1 MKSIWALAMGVGV
14 LVMSEAA
21 MAGPNVAHLNWG
33 SNVNVSRCPSDQ
45 NYRELKINV
54 THHVTND
61 ADSGV
66 TRYWAFDDY
75 NRHIQVWEVG
85 ISGDGDTLF
94 CAVVRYQGAWTT
106 TAGASPQNPDSN
118 IAADIEGTFE
128 GGYRAAITGTLNAAP
143 TYRTRGNIGTF
154 DYGWDGVSPA
164 GPPTPFDWTAVYFD
178 SVSSFNLEWWGWVY
192 HGGSNGTW
200 SNAITGNAGDIT
212 D

>member
-1 MKSIWALAMGVGV
+1 MKSICVLVIVVGA
-14 LVMSEAA
+14 LVMSRPA

-45 NYRELKINV
+45 NYRELKINI

-66 TRYWAFDDY
+66 TRFWAFDDY

-85 ISGDGDTLF
+85 IGGDGGTLF

-106 TAGASPQNPDSN
+106 TAGNSPGNTDPN
-118 IAADIEGTFE
+118 ITAGIEGTFE
-128 GGYRAAITGTLNAAP
+128 GGYRAAILGTLKATP
-143 TYRTRGNIGTF
+143 DYRPRGNIGTF
-154 DYGWDGVSPA
+154 DYGWDGISATGPA
-164 GPPTPFDWTAVYFD
+164 TPFDWTAAYFD
-178 SVSSFNLEWWGWVY
+178 IVNDFTLEWWGWVY
-192 HGGSNGTW
+192 HGGSNSTW
-200 SNAITGNAGDIT
+200 SNSITGNAGDIT